1 METRQQWGP
10 SHIETAT
17 LLGDKQNDALLPER
31 RDAMII
37 TREQNNGSS
46 LHRLRFCN
54 LLYWISLCLLPATSG
69 AGTERDQDPHKNRA
83 APLFASQKILR
94 VDIHLDPEDWMAL
107 RTSHRIAEPG
117 RIAED
122 PYKYYQ
128 ADVDI
133 DGVRIPAVG
142 VRKKGFFGSV
152 VSTRPSIKI
161 RFDRWKKEQDFYGL
175 DQLTLN
181 NNVQDASQLHQ

>member
-1 METRQQWGP
+1 
-10 SHIETAT
+10 
-17 LLGDKQNDALLPER
+17 
-31 RDAMII
+31 MII
-37 TREQNNGSS
+37 LRKQHRESS
-46 LHRLRFCN
+46 SHRLCFCN
-54 LLYWISLCLLPATSG
+54 LLCWISLSLLPA
-69 AGTERDQDPHKNRA
+69 AFVVGTERDQNPHKNRA

-122 PYKYYQ
+122 PYKYYK

-161 RFDRWKKEQDFYGL
+161 RFDRW
-175 DQLTLN
+175 
-181 NNVQDASQLHQ
+181 